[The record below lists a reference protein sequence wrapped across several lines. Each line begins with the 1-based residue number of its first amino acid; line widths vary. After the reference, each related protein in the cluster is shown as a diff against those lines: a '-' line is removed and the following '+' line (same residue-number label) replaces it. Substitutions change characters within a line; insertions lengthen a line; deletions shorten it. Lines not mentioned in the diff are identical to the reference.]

1 MLGLVQYHQSEI
13 ELFVFVLHSH
23 LSSTWQLGQILSI
36 EFTER
41 KALGANLLSCGDVAI
56 IGCYS
61 SSLLIS
67 IIYLGGEKDINYSVH
82 YNTNTVFWKQVDSQL
97 TVQLDFFSS
106 GKKCQERNFLGVF
119 QSNLVITSLLQNE
132 NISFNFMHWIKV
144 N

>member
-1 MLGLVQYHQSEI
+1 MGPRDRHLLGLVQYHQSEI

-56 IGCYS
+56 ICCYS

-67 IIYLGGEKDINYSVH
+67 IIYLVGG
-82 YNTNTVFWKQVDSQL
+82 
-97 TVQLDFFSS
+97 
-106 GKKCQERNFLGVF
+106 GK
-119 QSNLVITSLLQNE
+119 I
-132 NISFNFMHWIKV
+132 
-144 N
+144 